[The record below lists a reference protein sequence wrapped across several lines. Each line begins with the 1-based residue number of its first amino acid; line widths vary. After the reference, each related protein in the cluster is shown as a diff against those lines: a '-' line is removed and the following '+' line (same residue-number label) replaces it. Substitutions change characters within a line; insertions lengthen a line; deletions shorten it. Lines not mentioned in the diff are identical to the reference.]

1 MAHQAPGK
9 HFRKGITFPELL
21 EMFPD
26 DATAEAWFVQSRWP
40 EGVTCPHCGS
50 SNVQIGAKPP
60 SLCLIAAVKGGYDW
74 GLRVWGAREVSE
86 PDLSCG
92 HKISSRY
99 ALGWPSETM

>member
-26 DATAEAWFVQSRWP
+26 DVTAETWFVQSRWP

-50 SNVQIGAKPP
+50 SNVQIGAKHP
-60 SLCLIAAVKGGYDW
+60 SMPYRGLEKGPRRAKMGKS
-74 GLRVWGAREVSE
+74 LVSAW
-86 PDLSCG
+86 L
-92 HKISSRY
+92 
-99 ALGWPSETM
+99 LV